1 MKPKLKKKKTAKTLF
16 WVFFLVLVLAVAKII
31 VANVLATTGSQLGTL
46 EGRIVALKAENQT
59 LEEELVELSSLSR
72 IVRKAEALGF
82 KKANLVVFLK
92 EEVPVAL
99 R

>member
-1 MKPKLKKKKTAKTLF
+1 MKPKLKKKKISKTLF
-16 WVFFLVLVLAVAKII
+16 WVFLLVFVLALAKII
-31 VANVLATTGSQLGTL
+31 VANVLATTGSQLGAL

-59 LEEELVELSSLSR
+59 LEEDLVGLSSLSR
-72 IVRKAEALGF
+72 IVRGAEQLGF

>member
-1 MKPKLKKKKTAKTLF
+1 M
-16 WVFFLVLVLAVAKII
+16 VLALAKII
-31 VANVLATTGSQLGTL
+31 VSNALATTGSQLGAL
-46 EGRIVALKAENQT
+46 EGRIVGLKAENQT
-59 LEEELVELSSLSR
+59 LEEELVGLSSLSR
-72 IVRKAEALGF
+72 IVREAEELGF